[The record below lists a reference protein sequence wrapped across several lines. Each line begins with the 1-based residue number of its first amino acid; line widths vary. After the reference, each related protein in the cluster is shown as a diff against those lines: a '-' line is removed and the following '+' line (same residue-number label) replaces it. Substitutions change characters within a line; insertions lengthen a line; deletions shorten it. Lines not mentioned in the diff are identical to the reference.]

1 MNAWAALKRAGV
13 LGINRRNL
21 EFILPKNPRRHYP
34 RVDDKLI
41 TKRLCTKAGIPV
53 PELLASA
60 SNPFD
65 LGRVVEVVKAQPSFV
80 MKPAR
85 GAMGNGTLVV
95 REVRE
100 GDGQA
105 TFLRAGGRALTT
117 SELLYHGSGI
127 IAGLYSLGGRIDTAM
142 IEELLVVHEELL
154 SISYDGVPDVRVIL
168 YRGVPVMSMM
178 RLPTKVAG
186 GRANLHQGA
195 VGAGIDI
202 DTGLTCHAVLRNEPV
217 KVHPDTKESVV
228 GRAIPAF
235 ERVLEIATRAA
246 DESGLGYVGADVVVD
261 ARKGPVILELNARP
275 GLSIQI
281 ANRAGLVPRLEA
293 IDAFFAGR
301 TVVTSPHGDLPV
313 SDRLALGRDVARR
326 LKKGRRA

>member
-1 MNAWAALKRAGV
+1 MTPWAALKRAGV

-34 RVDDKLI
+34 RVDDKMI
-41 TKRLCTKAGIPV
+41 TKRLCIKAGIPV
-53 PELLASA
+53 PALLASA

-65 LGRVVEVVKAQPSFV
+65 LKRVLDVVKAQPSFV

-95 REVRE
+95 REVRDD
-100 GDGQA
+100 DGPV
-105 TFLRAGGRALTT
+105 FLRAGGRAMTE

-127 IAGLYSLGGRIDTAM
+127 IAGLYSLGGRVDTAM
-142 IEELLVVHEELL
+142 IEELLVVHPELL
-154 SISYDGVPDVRVIL
+154 SITHDGVPDVRVIL
-168 YRGVPVMSMM
+168 YRGVPVMGMT
-178 RLPTKVAG
+178 RLPTKAAG

-202 DTGLTCHAVLRNEPV
+202 DTGLTCHAVLRNVPV

-228 GRAIPAF
+228 GRAIPQF
-235 ERVLEIATRAA
+235 DRVLEIATRAA

-293 IDAFFAGR
+293 VDRFFSGR
-301 TVVTSPHGDLPV
+301 AASLGTDGALSVEE
-313 SDRLALGRDVARR
+313 RLALGREISRR
-326 LKKGRRA
+326 LREGKVT